1 MTDNIADTSISNKN
15 KDTSPVDVDVD
26 VPVPTNINT
35 TNAST
40 STSTSTSLNKFNYL
54 NLLAY
59 AVNVF
64 VTFGIGIFG
73 ITGQP
78 SNSELSAKYQ
88 TIVTPFGLSFSIWGV
103 VFIWQAIW
111 IVWQFLPSQR
121 NSEGVIK
128 AWYYYPIM
136 TVFQA
141 GWTISFSYEIMWVAL
156 ICMYGIVITL
166 VMATRSLQSYKKTWK
181 GYLLWQG
188 PISIQT
194 GWIMAAAVVMTNVF
208 TVSYNANVTT
218 QLIVSSLSLVVLLGT
233 AFTYLSSYPVD
244 FAIPL
249 VIVWALG
256 GVYAELQEPSTKIT
270 DQFTVEQIS
279 GVQYGVLGGLLLV
292 SFGIIVKVLY
302 VLCKQRPEAEA
313 MMKKRSKYCKSN
325 TLEEDSAS
333 LPFLGVS
340 QWGENKQQRTIK
352 HIIAYIHSFLN
363 FLHNQIT

>member
-1 MTDNIADTSISNKN
+1 LFCNIW
-15 KDTSPVDVDVD
+15 
-26 VPVPTNINT
+26 
-35 TNAST
+35 
-40 STSTSTSLNKFNYL
+40 Y
-54 NLLAY
+54 
-59 AVNVF
+59 
-64 VTFGIGIFG
+64 GIFG
-73 ITGQP
+73 LTGQP
-78 SNSELSAKYQ
+78 DNGELSDKYQ
-88 TIVTPFGLSFSIWGV
+88 TIVTPFGFSFSIWGV
-103 VFIWQAIW
+103 IFTWQAIW
-111 IVWQFLPSQR
+111 VVWQFLPSQR
-121 NSEGVIK
+121 NSEGVVK

-156 ICMYGIVITL
+156 LCMYGIVITL

-188 PISIQT
+188 PFSIQT

-270 DQFTVEQIS
+270 DQFTLEQIS

-302 VLCKQRPEAEA
+302 VLCKQRPEA
-313 MMKKRSKYCKSN
+313 MKKQKN
-325 TLEEDSAS
+325 TQEKELLAESSSESSEVVSESAS
-333 LPFLGVS
+333 SNGNSDEEAV
-340 QWGENKQQRTIK
+340 
-352 HIIAYIHSFLN
+352 
-363 FLHNQIT
+363 

>member
-1 MTDNIADTSISNKN
+1 MTTSDIDTIVV
-15 KDTSPVDVDVD
+15 DTTTTTTTSEPLSSSS
-26 VPVPTNINT
+26 TN
-35 TNAST
+35 
-40 STSTSTSLNKFNYL
+40 TSLNKFNWL

-59 AVNVF
+59 AVNCF

-73 ITGQP
+73 LTGQP
-78 SNSELSAKYQ
+78 DNGELSDKYQ
-88 TIVTPFGLSFSIWGV
+88 TIVTPFGFSFSIWGV
-103 VFIWQAIW
+103 IFTWQAIW
-111 IVWQFLPSQR
+111 VVWQFLPSQR
-121 NSEGVIK
+121 NSEGVVK

-188 PISIQT
+188 PFSIQT

-256 GVYAELQEPSTKIT
+256 GVYAELQEPATKIT
-270 DQFTVEQIS
+270 DQFTLEQIS

-302 VLCKQRPEAEA
+302 VLCKQRPEA
-313 MMKKRSKYCKSN
+313 MKKKNQQEKELLAESSSS
-325 TLEEDSAS
+325 ESSEAVSESAS
-333 LPFLGVS
+333 SSGDEEAV
-340 QWGENKQQRTIK
+340 
-352 HIIAYIHSFLN
+352 
-363 FLHNQIT
+363 

>member
-1 MTDNIADTSISNKN
+1 MTTSDIDTIVV
-15 KDTSPVDVDVD
+15 DTTTTTKSEPSSSS
-26 VPVPTNINT
+26 TN
-35 TNAST
+35 
-40 STSTSTSLNKFNYL
+40 TSLNKFNWL

-59 AVNVF
+59 AVNCF

-73 ITGQP
+73 LTGQP
-78 SNSELSAKYQ
+78 DNGELSDKYQ
-88 TIVTPFGLSFSIWGV
+88 TIVTPFGFSFSIWGV
-103 VFIWQAIW
+103 IFTWQAIW
-111 IVWQFLPSQR
+111 VVWQFLPSQR

-188 PISIQT
+188 PFSIQT

-270 DQFTVEQIS
+270 DQFTLEQIS

-313 MMKKRSKYCKSN
+313 MKKKNQQEKGLLAESSS
-325 TLEEDSAS
+325 ESSEAVSESAS
-333 LPFLGVS
+333 SNGNSDEEAV
-340 QWGENKQQRTIK
+340 
-352 HIIAYIHSFLN
+352 
-363 FLHNQIT
+363 

>member
-1 MTDNIADTSISNKN
+1 
-15 KDTSPVDVDVD
+15 
-26 VPVPTNINT
+26 
-35 TNAST
+35 
-40 STSTSTSLNKFNYL
+40 
-54 NLLAY
+54 
-59 AVNVF
+59 
-64 VTFGIGIFG
+64 
-73 ITGQP
+73 
-78 SNSELSAKYQ
+78 
-88 TIVTPFGLSFSIWGV
+88 
-103 VFIWQAIW
+103 
-111 IVWQFLPSQR
+111 
-121 NSEGVIK
+121 
-128 AWYYYPIM
+128 M

-166 VMATRSLQSYKKTWK
+166 VMASRSLQSYKKTWK

-233 AFTYLSSYPVD
+233 AFIYLSSYPVD

-256 GVYAELQEPSTKIT
+256 GVYAELQEPATMIT
-270 DQFTVEQIS
+270 DQFTVKQIS

-302 VLCKQRPEAEA
+302 VLCKQRPEA
-313 MMKKRSKYCKSN
+313 MKKKN
-325 TLEEDSAS
+325 TQEKELLAESSSEAS
-333 LPFLGVS
+333 EAL
-340 QWGENKQQRTIK
+340 
-352 HIIAYIHSFLN
+352 
-363 FLHNQIT
+363 